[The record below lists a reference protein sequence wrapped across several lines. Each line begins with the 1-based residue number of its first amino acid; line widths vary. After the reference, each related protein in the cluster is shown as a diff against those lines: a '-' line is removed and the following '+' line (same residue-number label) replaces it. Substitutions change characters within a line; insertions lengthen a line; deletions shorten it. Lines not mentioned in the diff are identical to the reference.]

1 MNSDSYFRIGNAH
14 QVCEDYALSG
24 QTEQRAFAVVSD
36 GCSGSPRTDFGARFL
51 ALAMEQILT
60 NETLSEEEI
69 GNMHM
74 MSLKVAQLMSTASGL
89 GDSCL
94 DATLGYAFTDE
105 HFFRTFLSGD
115 GAIAGLKRNGEKWA
129 ATIEYPSG
137 APPYLSYS
145 LNEERVNYYLEQTE
159 GCPFTITAHEWIDP
173 QNVTKTVKE
182 NKGMNSHAFAFPRE
196 EYELVMV
203 MSDGIGSFQK
213 PVNGE
218 TAKYFEPVDPI
229 QIIDGLLAVKSY
241 NGDFMKRRYKRVIK
255 NLCIK
260 GGWKHLDD
268 ISVAAV
274 YAEGVEDEGKV

>member
-24 QTEQRAFAVVSD
+24 KTEDRAFAVMSD

-60 NETLSEEEI
+60 NEKMSEEEI
-69 GNMHM
+69 GGIHM
-74 MSLKVAQLMSTASGL
+74 MGLNLARLMSSTSGL
-89 GDSCL
+89 GDACL
-94 DATLGYAFTDE
+94 DATLGFVFTDK
-105 HFFRTFLSGD
+105 HFFRAFLSGD
-115 GAIAGLKRNGEKWA
+115 GAIAALKRNGEKWCGI
-129 ATIEYPSG
+129 IEYPSG

-145 LNEERVNYYLEQTE
+145 LDEERVKYYLEQTE
-159 GCPFTITAHEWIDP
+159 GCPFTLTVHEWT
-173 QNVTKTVKE
+173 NLESVSTTVNE
-182 NKGMNSHAFAFPRE
+182 NEGMNSHAFAFPRD

-203 MSDGIGSFQK
+203 MSDGVGSFQK
-213 PVNGE
+213 PIHSE
-218 TAKYFEPVDPI
+218 TTRYFEPVDAI
-229 QIIDGLLAVKSY
+229 RIVDELLAVKSY

-260 GGWKHLDD
+260 SGWKHLDD

-274 YAEGVEDEGKV
+274 HAEGIEDEGKV